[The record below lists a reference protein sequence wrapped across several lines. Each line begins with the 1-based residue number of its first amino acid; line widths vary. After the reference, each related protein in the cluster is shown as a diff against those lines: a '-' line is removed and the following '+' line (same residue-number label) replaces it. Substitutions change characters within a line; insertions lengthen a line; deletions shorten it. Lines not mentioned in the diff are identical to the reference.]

1 MHNQPVA
8 GAAGTEATSSA
19 HMSREAT
26 ISLVMRVLGER
37 DTILDD
43 GVREQAASIE
53 AANQKIVDANRL
65 SQLTN
70 LGANNAGLTVGEM
83 DDFSDADYPDFT
95 SSKLANGDDFIDF
108 GDGTG
113 VVVERSGD
121 NRSWKMVEYD
131 PSEQRGEGA
140 DPTFTNSTRVWGD
153 PHVDE
158 GADGSTDFD
167 FNEQS
172 TFVTPTGV
180 KITVETA
187 PYGNGGA
194 TVTDNLYISRGDDQ
208 AVVTGLSDNANGGG
222 QSDDTLD
229 VASDGSLFDDATKN
243 DGTIFVT
250 TNGDMSDWAALN
262 GDDISSGKVAQSE
275 VTEEITTLPLTDKNR
290 EMLTKAGLDPADYTE
305 GGALVLTSTEMASVT
320 TAMESLFTIEATP
333 ENIALLKD
341 MGADISTLQYGNAL
355 VFTPAEKENLSQM
368 SSDYVD
374 SLTSRSQTE
383 LIALQS
389 LMNKYDENV
398 KQQTNMLSTAHSEND
413 SVIGNTRI

>member
-1 MHNQPVA
+1 MSQPIS
-8 GAAGTEATSSA
+8 GATGTEVTSSA
-19 HMSREAT
+19 GREST
-26 ISLVMRVLGER
+26 IALVMRVLGER
-37 DTILDD
+37 DTILDE

-53 AANQKIVDANRL
+53 AANQKIVDANKM

-70 LGANNAGLTVGEM
+70 LGANNAGLTVDEM

-95 SSKLANGDDFIDF
+95 TSKLANGDDFIDF

-113 VVVERSGD
+113 VVIERSGD
-121 NRSWKMVEYD
+121 NRSWKLVEYD
-131 PSEQRGEGA
+131 TAEQRTPGT
-140 DPTFTNSTRVWGD
+140 DPTFTNQTRVWGD

-158 GADGSTDFD
+158 GGDNSTDWD

-187 PYGNGGA
+187 PWGSSGA

-208 AVVTGLSDNANGGG
+208 AVVTGLSNNANGGG
-222 QSDDTLD
+222 QGDDYLD

-250 TNGDMSDWAALN
+250 TNGDVSDWSALN
-262 GDDISSGKVAQSE
+262 GSDISSGKVAQTE
-275 VTEEITTLPLTDKNR
+275 VTEEITTLPLTDKNK

-305 GGALVLTSTEMASVT
+305 GGALVLTSAEMATVKT
-320 TAMESLFTIEATP
+320 TMESLFTIEATP
-333 ENIALLKD
+333 ENIALLEE
-341 MGADISTLQYGNAL
+341 MGADISTLQYGSAL
-355 VFTPAEKENLSQM
+355 VFTEAEKENLKQM
-368 SSDYVD
+368 SSDFVD

-413 SVIGNTRI
+413 SIIGNTRI

>member
-1 MHNQPVA
+1 MQVQSTT
-8 GAAGTEATSSA
+8 GSTGTQSTENTLA
-19 HMSREAT
+19 
-26 ISLVMRVLGER
+26 LVMRVLGER
-37 DTILDD
+37 DTILDE
-43 GVREQAASIE
+43 GVRSQAASIE
-53 AANQKIVDANRL
+53 VANQKIVDANKL

-70 LGANNAGLTVGEM
+70 VGANYAGLTVDDM

-113 VVVERSGD
+113 VVIEHTGA

-131 PSEQRGEGA
+131 QSAAKQANG
-140 DPTFTNSTRVWGD
+140 DPTFTNETRVWGD

-172 TFVTPTGV
+172 SFITPTGV
-180 KITVETA
+180 KITVETSA
-187 PYGNGGA
+187 WGNSGA
-194 TVTDNLYISRGDDQ
+194 TVSNNLYISRGDDQ
-208 AVVTGLSDNANGGG
+208 AVITGLSDNDSSSGHDN
-222 QSDDTLD
+222 DVIT

-250 TNGDMSDWAALN
+250 TNGNMSDWSALN
-262 GDDISSGKVAQSE
+262 GDDISSGKVAQSV
-275 VTEEITTLPLTDKNR
+275 VTEEVSILPATDKNK
-290 EMLTKAGLDPADYTE
+290 EMLTKAGLDPNDYLE
-305 GGALVLTSTEMASVT
+305 GGSLVLSSTEMASVKT
-320 TAMESLFTIEATP
+320 TMASLFTIQATP
-333 ENIALLKD
+333 ENIALLEE
-341 MGADISTLQYGNAL
+341 MGADISSLQYGDAL
-355 VFTPAEKENLSQM
+355 VFTTAEKENLSQM
-368 SSDYVD
+368 SADFVD

-413 SVIGNTRI
+413 SVIGNTRL

>member
-1 MHNQPVA
+1 MQNQPVA
-8 GAAGTEATSSA
+8 GGVGTEATSSA

-53 AANQKIVDANRL
+53 AANQQIVAANKM

-70 LGANNAGLTVGEM
+70 IGANNAGLTVGEM

-95 SSKLANGDDFIDF
+95 SSKLSNGDDFIDF

-113 VVVERSGD
+113 VVIERSGD
-121 NRSWKMVEYD
+121 NRSWKLVEYD
-131 PSEQRGEGA
+131 QSAAKDGNG
-140 DPTFTNSTRVWGD
+140 DPVFTNSTRVWGD

-158 GADGSTDFD
+158 GGGDARWD

-172 TFVTPTGV
+172 TFITPTGV

-187 PYGNGGA
+187 PYGTSGA

-208 AVVTGLSDNANGGG
+208 AVVTGLENNSQGGG
-222 QSDDTLD
+222 QGDDTLA
-229 VASDGSLFDDATKN
+229 VANDGSLFTDATKN

-250 TNGDMSDWAALN
+250 TSGDMSDWSELN
-262 GDDISSGKVAQSE
+262 GADLSGGKVAQTE
-275 VTEEITTLPLTDKNR
+275 VTAEITTLPLTDKNK

-305 GGALVLTSTEMASVT
+305 GGALVLTSTEMASVK

-333 ENIALLKD
+333 ENIALLEE

-355 VFTPAEKENLSQM
+355 VFTPAEKENLAQM

-398 KQQTNMLSTAHSEND
+398 KQQTNMLSTAHGEND
-413 SVIGNTRI
+413 SIIGNTRI

>member
-1 MHNQPVA
+1 MSQPIS
-8 GAAGTEATSSA
+8 GATGAESTGSI
-19 HMSREAT
+19 SREQT

-43 GVREQAASIE
+43 NIRSQAAAME
-53 AANQKIVDANRL
+53 ASNQKIVEANKL

-70 LGANNAGLTVGEM
+70 IGANNAGLTVDEM

-95 SSKLANGDDFIDF
+95 STKLANGDDFIDF

-113 VVVERSGD
+113 VVIERSGD
-121 NRSWKMVEYD
+121 NRSWKLVEYD
-131 PSEQRGEGA
+131 PSEQRTPDT
-140 DPTFTNSTRVWGD
+140 DPTFTNETRVWGD

-158 GADGSTDFD
+158 GGDGSTDWD

-187 PYGNGGA
+187 PWGSSGA
-194 TVTDNLYISRGDDQ
+194 TVSDNLYISRGDDQ
-208 AVVTGLSDNANGGG
+208 AVVTGLSNNANGGG
-222 QSDDTLD
+222 QSDDTLR

-250 TNGDMSDWAALN
+250 TNGDVSDWSALN
-262 GDDISSGKVAQSE
+262 GDDISSGKVAQTE
-275 VTEEITTLPLTDKNR
+275 VTEEITTLPLTDKNK

-305 GGALVLTSTEMASVT
+305 GGALVLTSTEMATVKT
-320 TAMESLFTIEATP
+320 TMESLFTIEATP
-333 ENIALLKD
+333 ENIALLEE
-341 MGADISTLQYGNAL
+341 MGADISTLQYGSAL
-355 VFTPAEKENLSQM
+355 VFTEAEKENLKQM
-368 SSDYVD
+368 SSDFVD

-413 SVIGNTRI
+413 SIIGNTRI

>member
-1 MHNQPVA
+1 
-8 GAAGTEATSSA
+8 
-19 HMSREAT
+19 MSREAT

-53 AANQKIVDANRL
+53 AANQQIVAANKM

-70 LGANNAGLTVGEM
+70 IGANNAGLTVGEM

-95 SSKLANGDDFIDF
+95 TSKLSNGDDFIDF

-113 VVVERSGD
+113 VVIERSGD

-131 PSEQRGEGA
+131 PAEQRAEGA

-158 GADGSTDFD
+158 GDDDSVDFD

-172 TFVTPTGV
+172 TFITPTGV

-187 PYGNGGA
+187 PYGNSGA

-222 QSDDTLD
+222 QGNDFLD

-250 TNGDMSDWAALN
+250 NNGDMSDWAALN
-262 GDDISSGKVAQSE
+262 GDDISGGIKVAQTE
-275 VTEEITTLPLTDKNR
+275 VTEEITTLPLTDKNK

-305 GGALVLTSTEMASVT
+305 GGALVLTSTEMASVK

-333 ENIALLKD
+333 ENIALLEE
-341 MGADISTLQYGNAL
+341 MGADISTLQYGSAL
-355 VFTPAEKENLSQM
+355 VFTPAEKENLAQM

-398 KQQTNMLSTAHSEND
+398 KQQTNMLSTAHGEND
-413 SVIGNTRI
+413 SIIGNTRI